1 MRTKLF
7 LFLQLT
13 GILCASVIPPTPSP
27 CTAATLDVYTALG
40 ATGCTIDDFI
50 YKNFAFQTL
59 SATGGAIPI
68 SAEAINVQ
76 PSSGGGNMNV
86 FFTSSGF
93 SISGT
98 QFVQYRI
105 DYTVDPLPPVII
117 RFEDDMIAESPVAP
131 GTADITTDLCVNS
144 LFGDV
149 TPCAAGGTFLSLNVF
164 HHGTP
169 TDKKLFDQ
177 VMFPGTNLVDV
188 RNTITLAANGATS
201 QIDGF
206 GNVTGLPE
214 PGAYVLAGSGLLALL
229 LRRVRSK
236 AL

>member
-13 GILCASVIPPTPSP
+13 GIMGAAILP
-27 CTAATLDVYTALG
+27 CTTATLDVYEALG
-40 ATGCTIDDFI
+40 STGCSVDDFVF
-50 YKNFAFQTL
+50 KNFAFETL

-68 SAEAINVQ
+68 TSSAINVQ
-76 PSSGGGNMNV
+76 PTVGGGNLNV
-86 FFTSSGF
+86 MFTSSGF
-93 SISGT
+93 NISGT

-117 RFEDDMIAESPVAP
+117 RFEDDMIAESPIAP
-131 GTADITTDLCVNS
+131 GTADIHTDLCVNA
-144 LFGDV
+144 LFGEF
-149 TPCAAGGTFLSLNVF
+149 TPCGTGGTQLSLDVF
-164 HHGTP
+164 HHGTA

-201 QIDGF
+201 QITGF
-206 GNVTGLPE
+206 GNTTGLPE
-214 PGAYVLAGSGLLALL
+214 PAACLLAGSGLLALL
-229 LRRVRSK
+229 LRRARFK
-236 AL
+236 A